1 MAYTRHQ
8 RFVFSPWSLE
18 GRVLLLPYRLES
30 PGAIELTE
38 RIVFPADAPAPDAND
53 ATTRAAIDVLHLL
66 AGVSYW
72 KASTSPE
79 VITSNLSDDA
89 AALAQDVYTHG
100 LAQFFHESQLDPSV
114 APAFRRGGTVP
125 APHPRPDGHR
135 WLLMIGGG
143 KDSAV
148 SREILRD
155 MDFDVDLLSVGASHW
170 IRAQAAAMGD
180 RHLVVHRLLDP
191 QLAEMNAA
199 GATNGH
205 VPITAVLAA
214 ISWVMCL
221 AGGYAG
227 AIASNERSASVP
239 STHWRGLDVNHQWS
253 KGIAFESAFQAVM
266 RARSRPNPIWFSL
279 LRPLSEVAIARR
291 FADHERYFFA
301 TTSCN
306 ANFRQP
312 GPQRDAPPR
321 WCGVCPKCTFVYI
334 VVGAFL
340 SSDDRA
346 KLFGSDFLVN
356 AEIRV
361 RDLAELEGP
370 RPYECVGT
378 PAELSAAIGLWR
390 ERGDWPASLAG
401 VADALFA
408 RHPPTA
414 ALAEALTPSHDHCL
428 PAGFY
433 ERLTD
438 ALDLT

>member
-1 MAYTRHQ
+1 MTYARHQ

-18 GRVLLLPYRLES
+18 GRALSLPYRLES

-38 RIVFPADAPAPDAND
+38 RIVFPADLPAPDAGD
-53 ATTRAAIDVLHLL
+53 PTTRAAIDVLHLL

-72 KASTSPE
+72 KASTPQEIVVSP
-79 VITSNLSDDA
+79 IPDDV
-89 AALAQDVYTHG
+89 AALAQAVYRNG
-100 LAQFFHESQLDPSV
+100 LAQFFHENQMDPAA

-125 APHPRPDGHR
+125 SPYHRPHGHR

-155 MDFDVDLLSVGASHW
+155 MDFDVDLLSIGAPHW

-191 QLAEMNAA
+191 QLAQLNAA
-199 GATNGH
+199 GASNGH
-205 VPITAVLAA
+205 VPVTAILAA
-214 ISWVMCL
+214 ISWVTCL

-239 STHWRGLDVNHQWS
+239 STQWCGLDVNHQWS
-253 KGIAFESAFQAVM
+253 KGLEFESAFQTVLQ
-266 RARSRPNPIWFSL
+266 ARSRPNPLWFSL

-291 FADHERYFFA
+291 FADHHRYLSA

-312 GPQRDAPPR
+312 GAHEAPPR
-321 WCGVCPKCTFVYI
+321 WCGTCPKCTFVYI
-334 VVGAFL
+334 VAGAFL
-340 SSDDRA
+340 SRDARA
-346 KLFGSDFLVN
+346 KMFGGDLLVD
-356 AEIRV
+356 AEARV
-361 RDLAELEGP
+361 RELAELDGP
-370 RPYECVGT
+370 RPYECIGT
-378 PAELSAAIGLWR
+378 PSELSAAIGLWR
-390 ERGDWPASLAG
+390 ERGDWPGSLDS

-408 RHPPTA
+408 RHPPA
-414 ALAEALTPSHDHCL
+414 EALAEALTPSPVHGL
-428 PAGFY
+428 PPGFF
-433 ERLTD
+433 ERLTE
-438 ALDLT
+438 ALDTA